1 MQGGLGGNA
10 VIMRVFVITAVVRCA
25 GDASSAMRV
34 LWVANGLNIVLDP
47 LLIFGLGPVP
57 AMGIEGAAI
66 ATTIGRGVGVLMQ
79 LWILFRG
86 GQHIRV
92 AASQL
97 GWDGATLLNIVRT
110 SLGGVGQRSEEHTS
124 ELQSL
129 MRIPYAV
136 FCL

>member
-66 ATTIGRGVGVLMQ
+66 ATTIGRGAGVPMQ

-92 AASQL
+92 AASHL
-97 GWDGATLLNIVRT
+97 GWDGATQLNNERT
-110 SLGGVGQRSEEHTS
+110 PLGGVGQVLTGMHSWH
-124 ELQSL
+124 SL
-129 MRIPYAV
+129 IPIPPSNRTRA
-136 FCL
+136 